1 MFRLLVAL
9 VVVYGM
15 AFSETVQDWIA
26 KGTRAYAE
34 MKLDE
39 SAANFKKAVEL
50 DPDSGQAP
58 QRRPGSYHSRSRS
71 IPTIGSR

>member
-9 VVVYGM
+9 VVCSM
-15 AFSETVQDWIA
+15 AFSESVQGWIA

-50 DPDSGQAP
+50 DPHSGQA
-58 QRRPGSYHSRSRS
+58 QLCYGVISNFCVSECDR
-71 IPTIGSR
+71 